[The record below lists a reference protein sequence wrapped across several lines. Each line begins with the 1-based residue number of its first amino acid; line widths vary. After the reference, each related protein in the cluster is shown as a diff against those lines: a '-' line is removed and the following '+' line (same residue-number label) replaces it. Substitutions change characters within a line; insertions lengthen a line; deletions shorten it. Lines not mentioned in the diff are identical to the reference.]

1 MREVTI
7 AAIQMSCSRDVKE
20 NIEKAAKLIRAAAEA
35 GAQIILPSELFE
47 RQYFCQERRYD
58 YYDYAKP
65 LSENDAVQSMKALAK
80 ELGVVIP
87 VSFYEAGEGRQLF
100 NSVAVIDADG
110 EVLGIYRK
118 THIPD
123 DHYYQEKFYFTPG
136 NTGFKAFK
144 TRYAT
149 IGVGLC
155 WDQWFPETARCMALQ
170 GAELLFYPTAI
181 GSEPI
186 LECDSMEHWR
196 RCMQGH
202 AASNLIPVIAANRI
216 GEETVEPCPENGM
229 QKSALNFYG
238 SSFITDNT
246 GALCA
251 ELPGGEEGVLV
262 STFDLDALKADRLNW
277 GLFRDRR
284 PEMYAKIVGK

>member
-1 MREVTI
+1 MREITI

-20 NIEKAAKLIRAAAEA
+20 NIEKAAKLIRDAAEA

-80 ELGVVIP
+80 GLGVVIP

-149 IGVGLC
+149 IGVGIC

>member
-149 IGVGLC
+149 IGVGMC